1 MNRFTERCRLPLERA
16 TSAFLKLVGVK
27 VAPTKTT
34 QGQPLNASQGKFEF
48 TLPDRLFIHKSQLTL
63 ASVKQTKDA
72 MYFSTSSGRI
82 ELKLTKSQA
91 RQASHPG
98 PCDRDV
104 LELSRVP
111 EIRRQLAKIDAETL
125 RQELKEYGAWD
136 ADDLAD
142 HDQNLQRILWIAAGD
157 ITEEANR

>member
-1 MNRFTERCRLPLERA
+1 MNQCARWCRLPLERA

-27 VAPTKTT
+27 VAPNKTA
-34 QGQPLNASQGKFEF
+34 QGQALYAGQGKFEF
-48 TLPDRLFIHKSQLTL
+48 TLPDHLFIHKSQKTL
-63 ASVKQTKDA
+63 ASVQQQKDA

-104 LELSRVP
+104 QALSRVP
-111 EIRRQLAKIDAETL
+111 EIRRQLDKIDPETL

-136 ADDLAD
+136 AGELESHTD
-142 HDQNLQRILWIAAGD
+142 NLQRILWIAAGD